1 MRQQLTF
8 VHPTTLSTR
17 EVPVGPDHLLI
28 IAGVLAAAVRAVDV
42 LGELDLPWAG
52 YAAAVL
58 LVHARH
64 WRHSLSWPVL
74 GSVAVALSSFG
85 LSAFFSGAVIH
96 RLVAQHYRDAGWKI
110 RNTDGQLGEYS
121 SRFLAMD
128 RLGFNESDL
137 MEAVARRH
145 LDAEYIGGG
154 AVRDDQAPAATP
166 AATPG
171 LGAGLRPRRSDALE
185 PSQH

>member
-8 VHPTTLSTR
+8 VHPTTLSAR
-17 EVPVGPDHLLI
+17 EVTVGPDHLLI
-28 IAGVLAAAVRAVDV
+28 ALGVLAAGVRGVD
-42 LGELDLPWAG
+42 LIGELGLPWAG

-64 WRHSLSWPVL
+64 WRHGLSWPVL

-121 SRFLAMD
+121 SRFLAVD
-128 RLGFNESDL
+128 RLGFSESDL
-137 MEAVARRH
+137 MDEVVRRH
-145 LDAEYIGGG
+145 LEPELIGGG
-154 AVRDDQAPAATP
+154 LPERGRLEAAAPTQPRRRTETP
-166 AATPG
+166 ADHPAQP
-171 LGAGLRPRRSDALE
+171 AMPR
-185 PSQH
+185 